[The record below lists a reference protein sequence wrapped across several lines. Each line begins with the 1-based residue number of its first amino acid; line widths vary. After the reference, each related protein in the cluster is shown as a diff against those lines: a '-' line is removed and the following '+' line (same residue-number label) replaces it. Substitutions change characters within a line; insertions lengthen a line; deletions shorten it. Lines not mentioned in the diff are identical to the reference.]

1 MGLKKIILN
10 FILSIEMILI
20 SFLKIK
26 KNRITFISLETD
38 RLEHDFQLIYNQ
50 LNPNYDIQLCL
61 IKYNKNLLGQLLY
74 FINCMK
80 QLYLVNTSAL
90 VIINDNNY
98 VISHFKR
105 KDVVVLQVWHA
116 AGALKKFGNA
126 IDREYPIANYD
137 YVLSTSSFWSK
148 PYSEA
153 FNVKEDNILNIGMP
167 RLDELFNENYINQKR
182 EELYDKYPALKDKK
196 IILYAPTFRG
206 DIYKGFS
213 HIPFDSSKL
222 LNELPDNYCLLY
234 KYHPLLGN
242 IELNKHDR
250 VYNMNH
256 EDTHALFT
264 ITDYL
269 ISDYSSIVFDYSI
282 LEKPL
287 LFYVPDYEEY
297 KSDRGCFVELESL
310 QCPLCFNIDEV
321 IHHILNDKHTRT
333 HDMKN
338 IFFDYKDSYS
348 TKRVVEF
355 IDHILKGEQ

>member
-1 MGLKKIILN
+1 MGLKKLILN
-10 FILSIEMILI
+10 FILSIEMIFI

-38 RLEHDFQLIYNQ
+38 HLESDFKLIYDE
-50 LNPNYDIQLCL
+50 LNKDYDIRLCL

-80 QLYLVNTSAL
+80 QLYLINTSSF

-98 VISHFKR
+98 AISHFKR
-105 KDVVVLQVWHA
+105 KGVKVLQVWHA

-126 IDREYPIANYD
+126 IEREYPINNYD
-137 YVLSTSSFWSK
+137 YVLATSSYWKK

-153 FNVKEDNILNIGMP
+153 FSVKEDNVLSIGMP
-167 RLDELFNENYINQKR
+167 RLDELFDNNYIIKQR
-182 EELYDKYPALKDKK
+182 ESLFNKYPYLKDKK

-213 HIPFDSSKL
+213 AIDFNASKL
-222 LNELPDNYCLLY
+222 LNELDDNYILLY

-242 IELNKHDR
+242 IELEKHDR

-264 ITDYL
+264 ISDYL

-287 LFYVPDYEEY
+287 LFYVPDYNDY
-297 KSDRGCFVELESL
+297 KSSRGCFVDLESL
-310 QCPLCFNIDEV
+310 QCPLCYNTDEL
-321 IHHILNDKHTRT
+321 IHHIKLNDHSGSLY
-333 HDMKN
+333 MKEL
-338 IFFDYKDSYS
+338 FFDYKDSFS
-348 TKRVVEF
+348 TQRVVEF
-355 IDHILKGEQ
+355 INHIMNEQ